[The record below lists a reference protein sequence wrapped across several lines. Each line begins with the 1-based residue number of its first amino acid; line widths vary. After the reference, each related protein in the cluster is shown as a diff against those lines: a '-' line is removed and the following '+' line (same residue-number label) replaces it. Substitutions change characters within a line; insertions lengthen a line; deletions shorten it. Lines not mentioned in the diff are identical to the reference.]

1 LLKNKIIAIFLK
13 IFLFSFLFD
22 INLYQKALLF
32 LPSKILLCFRI
43 DADVPPKHPNPLDS
57 STLSSSLGK
66 FLSFGGDL

>member
-13 IFLFSFLFD
+13 FFFFLFFFD
-22 INLYQKALLF
+22 INLSQKALLF

-43 DADVPPKHPNPLDS
+43 DADVPPKHPNPLEL
-57 STLSSSLGK
+57 TLSSSIGK